1 VSRALLEKVPQ
12 NCTFVKVPQNI
23 YTVNT
28 QQLLLKGFAALF
40 GSTFSQK
47 VAFWLNLFPK
57 GFAALFGSTFSQ
69 KVAVLRH
76 FF

>member
-1 VSRALLEKVPQ
+1 
-12 NCTFVKVPQNI
+12 VPQNI

-57 GFAALFGSTFSQ
+57 GCSFAALFL
-69 KVAVLRH
+69 KVRASK
-76 FF
+76 

>member
-1 VSRALLEKVPQ
+1 
-12 NCTFVKVPQNI
+12 VPQNI